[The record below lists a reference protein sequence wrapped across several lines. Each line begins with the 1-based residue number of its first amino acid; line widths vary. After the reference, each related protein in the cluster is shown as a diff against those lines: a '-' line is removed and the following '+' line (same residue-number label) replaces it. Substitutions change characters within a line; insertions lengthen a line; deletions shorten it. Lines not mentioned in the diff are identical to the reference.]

1 MNTDLN
7 FLKHAITS
15 LENNHE
21 FMAHT
26 LKKYRDFEQISEL
39 AMLDMLG
46 CSINDYYK
54 LAFCR
59 IPDSGTTD
67 YLMRI
72 STISEYTNID
82 TEKIL
87 RLIKQMNISLTFHQ
101 QHGTIYLI
109 PQDAKM
115 RKKNNA

>member
-7 FLKHAITS
+7 FLKHAITR

-46 CSINDYYK
+46 CTINDYYK
-54 LAFCR
+54 LAFCK
-59 IPDSGTTD
+59 IPDSGTSD

-72 STISEYTNID
+72 STISEYTNIESD
-82 TEKIL
+82 RIL
-87 RLIKQMNISLTFHQ
+87 RLIKQMNLSLTINHQ
-101 QHGTIYLI
+101 DGTFYLI